1 MEIRKLASKW
11 IKLATFREASSLL
24 IWVAILVSGLFV
36 YKYFT
41 SNDIRD
47 FYFALVFF
55 FLGWY
60 QFERIGFEQI
70 IREKEQ
76 RIAELESDQS

>member
-11 IKLATFREASSLL
+11 IKLTTFRKATSLPLWTGLVVAS
-24 IWVAILVSGLFV
+24 LFIF
-36 YKYFT
+36 KYLT
-41 SNDIRD
+41 SSDIRD
-47 FYFALVFF
+47 FYFALVFL

-60 QFERIGFEQI
+60 QFERLGFEQI

-76 RIAELESDQS
+76 RIAELESK